1 MSMKSILTREVN
13 IGVSTVTFVFRWPHF
28 TKSGLWY
35 PQTHVHYP
43 KNDLQEK
50 YHLSFLVSEG
60 TVTNLAIW
68 LVLFRESPRTFSSVA
83 IWNEFVVANVSLN
96 GLTRDLKQISINVSL
111 SQRVTQKVKAA
122 RCLFK
127 IKLIDGTFIHFISEV
142 SQSIRLVLPQI
153 RFHSLQVDLFN
164 LAIFTVNCTKK
175 KPMNSTEKKPN

>member
-1 MSMKSILTREVN
+1 M
-13 IGVSTVTFVFRWPHF
+13 
-28 TKSGLWY
+28 
-35 PQTHVHYP
+35 
-43 KNDLQEK
+43 
-50 YHLSFLVSEG
+50 
-60 TVTNLAIW
+60 
-68 LVLFRESPRTFSSVA
+68 
-83 IWNEFVVANVSLN
+83 SLN

>member
-1 MSMKSILTREVN
+1 MTTFHKKWSLVPTDPRSLSKKRLTREISFIIFGLRGHGNKSCNLIGSLSWVTEN
-13 IGVSTVTFVFRWPHF
+13 IP
-28 TKSGLWY
+28 
-35 PQTHVHYP
+35 
-43 KNDLQEK
+43 N
-50 YHLSFLVSEG
+50 
-60 TVTNLAIW
+60 
-68 LVLFRESPRTFSSVA
+68 SVA